1 MAEVAFY
8 LIELA
13 AGWFGVSQLVWRRG
27 ILFIPHYMNGLHESC
42 GGMIHYY
49 TKVSV
54 DVKGLNT
61 KIPNLLKVSEQTF
74 DGFHYRAWF
83 TVLCRH

>member
-27 ILFIPHYMNGLHESC
+27 ILFIPHYMNGLHEFC
-42 GGMIHYY
+42 GRMIHY
-49 TKVSV
+49 TSV
-54 DVKGLNT
+54 RHIVQGLNT
-61 KIPNLLKVSEQTF
+61 IIPNLLKVSEQTF